1 MSSVDPQSPPPPPR
15 AQAKSSNRTL
25 VFLAVAMAGAGIA
38 AYAVPE
44 VLKQVY
50 LAEEEAKRKQ
60 PPIVG
65 TETGKTPPPGV
76 STDPYASAPRPSAKP
91 DEGPSASEKSE
102 DDK

>member
-1 MSSVDPQSPPPPPR
+1 MSSPDPQNPPASHPPR
-15 AQAKSSNRTL
+15 AKSSNRTL

-44 VLKQVY
+44 ALKQVY

-102 DDK
+102 DDQ